1 MDAGKKKK
9 KKKEKKKRNK
19 NELCLGAGIIL
30 NQELTYSRHWGKWAA
45 GACQRPDTSFLDTQV
60 RARANRWLAG
70 KIYYK
75 LKLTNCKQIVSC
87 IEII

>member
-1 MDAGKKKK
+1 MCGST
-9 KKKEKKKRNK
+9 
-19 NELCLGAGIIL
+19 GT
-30 NQELTYSRHWGKWAA
+30 TYIFIY
-45 GACQRPDTSFLDTQV
+45 TSFLVTQV

-87 IEII
+87 LEII